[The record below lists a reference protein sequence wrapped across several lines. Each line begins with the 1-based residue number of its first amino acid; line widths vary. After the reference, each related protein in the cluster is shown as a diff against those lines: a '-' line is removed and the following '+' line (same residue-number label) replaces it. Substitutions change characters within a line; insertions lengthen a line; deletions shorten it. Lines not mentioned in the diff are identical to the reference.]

1 MTTTTIDNKLSAKPN
16 FKLFFSNQIKNVG
29 DSIGDMIVAVAITGI
44 TITYMM
50 QIIPAVYA
58 STIPGLYLFGMLVQ
72 LFIRIVHRFDDSYT
86 NDELAERIL
95 EVENK
100 IAEVHEDLKV
110 TIKDEPGLIAI
121 NDRLILIEELLKE
134 IDLARG

>member
-1 MTTTTIDNKLSAKPN
+1 MTTTTLENKTVSKIN
-16 FKLFFSNQIKNVG
+16 FKLFFSDQSRKIA
-29 DSIGDMIVAVAITGI
+29 DSIGDMIVTVAITGI
-44 TITYMM
+44 TLTYIF

-86 NDELAERIL
+86 NDELADRIL

-110 TIKDEPGLIAI
+110 TIKDEPGLASV
-121 NDRLILIEELLKE
+121 NDRLTNIEEWLKG